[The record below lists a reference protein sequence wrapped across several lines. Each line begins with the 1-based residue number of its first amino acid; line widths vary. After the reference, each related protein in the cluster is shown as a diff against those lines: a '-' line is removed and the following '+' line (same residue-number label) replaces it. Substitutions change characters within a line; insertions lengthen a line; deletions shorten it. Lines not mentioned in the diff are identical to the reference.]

1 MISQHETE
9 ELHKVLI
16 QKFGGITGIRD
27 IGGLQSALSRPFQ
40 TFNNVDLYPS
50 VLEKAA
56 ALIESILNN
65 HPFIDGN
72 KRTGYVLTLLFLM
85 SSGYDINASQDS
97 KYQFVTDIASGKM
110 KFEEILNWFQIHTI
124 FNQAHNS
131 GI

>member
-16 QKFGGITGIRD
+16 EKFGGTTGLRD

-85 SSGYDINASQDS
+85 SSGYDINASQDV
-97 KYQFVTDIASGKM
+97 KYQFVIDIASGKM
-110 KFEEILNWFQIHTI
+110 KFEKILNWLQIHTI
-124 FNQAHNS
+124 SFQPGA
-131 GI
+131 